1 MQELPPSFPRELS
14 SGETLNIF
22 LCDATGNKTRALITQ
37 RGITTGWEQFSI
49 QHLLEEGDVCVFELK
64 DATSWTLIVHIFRV
78 IDIDCIG
85 VSYRDHYRVISG
97 GCQGGLGRTVRSS
110 NHKEPRESDS
120 ERPPNMTGQLRLRN
134 AHRTLYRAI
143 RKARAKYIEEEINEA
158 IFSGCRK
165 EPLDLNLNLDPAPES
180 PSKKSA
186 INCASMEMD
195 TEVRAESPAQP
206 GFTPCEDLRSI
217 SRDSP
222 PSEQENL
229 QNRETTAKKRRK
241 QQTPR
246 VHERVVVPLPVNDED
261 SEPEE
266 GNYYRVVKIHKKRYF
281 RNEKQFLTE
290 LDGPV
295 LQSDG
300 CGGLR
305 EYDDVKWWVP
315 EKFFSPGFAS
325 CYLRWTFQVR
335 DEGAVSP
342 FPKASYWGAAELDW
356 RWFLEQLQRLMIC
369 WENIG
374 RGILSGGE

>member
-22 LCDATGNKTRALITQ
+22 LCDGTGNKTRALITQ

-78 IDIDCIG
+78 IDINCIG
-85 VSYRDHYRVISG
+85 VSYRNHYHVISG

-110 NHKEPRESDS
+110 SHKEPRESDS
-120 ERPPNMTGQLRLRN
+120 ERPNMTGQLRLRN

-143 RKARAKYIEEEINEA
+143 RKARAKYIEEEMNEA

-180 PSKKSA
+180 PSKKFA

-206 GFTPCEDLRSI
+206 GFPSCEDLRSI

-222 PSEQENL
+222 LSEQENL

-246 VHERVVVPLPVNDED
+246 VHERVVIPLPVNDED

-325 CYLRWTFQVR
+325 CYLR
-335 DEGAVSP
+335 
-342 FPKASYWGAAELDW
+342 
-356 RWFLEQLQRLMIC
+356 
-369 WENIG
+369 
-374 RGILSGGE
+374 